1 MTGSLINVRALQRLQ
16 PLSIFLQFLF
26 CFFGRFLTK
35 YLTSSSFFGTVNSH
49 ADEVIRGSS
58 LSPSDCGD
66 GGNDNMGSLL
76 ARGEIIDGYMRRGVP
91 FAGAGVVVF
100 IGLARDDQM
109 RGAAVAATRCRMSNV
124 VVICVAICACA
135 CAECV
140 ALACESSAGCRN
152 PCLVCWR
159 GLEFATEREHGWC
172 RRRLVLLE
180 WWVTRRTVPVS
191 VGDWELSAPA

>member
-16 PLSIFLQFLF
+16 PLSKPQVFVLFFWVAFSDQISNVFEFL
-26 CFFGRFLTK
+26 RD
-35 YLTSSSFFGTVNSH
+35 NSH

-58 LSPSDCGD
+58 LSPSCCGD

-76 ARGEIIDGYMRRGVP
+76 AMGEIIDGYMRRGVP